1 MWLSAPDPSV
11 NQNAASK
18 KCQKDTG
25 GWLLADPAYL
35 DWRDRPDSF
44 LWLQGSAGC
53 GKTILCST
61 VINDMTIY
69 MASRTQGALVFYYFD
84 FTNDVKTKTSSCLRS
99 IIQQLIEQT
108 ADTTSL
114 QALLKAYAMGT
125 PPIQEFLDA
134 LKRILCR
141 HDRVYI
147 VVDALDE
154 CTDQEELFDLLKSI
168 RDWKLECLSILVTSR
183 DEPDIRDCV
192 LPTPKQEIRLQN
204 SAIDND
210 VRLFIVE
217 TLEKDKRL
225 QCWSDIFSEIEEAL
239 TNGAHGMFRWVDCQ
253 LQTLRGCPSRAEARK
268 ALSNL
273 PETLDK
279 TYERMLRNV
288 RPNLCDYAI
297 RLLQWLCIAGGPVD
311 LDDIMEAFATSI
323 GEEPYFDPDARFV
336 SSDKVLALCP
346 GLIIRCNDNAFWRNH
361 VQIAH
366 YSVKEYL
373 VSNRLPTAPNPL
385 YKFRVELPL
394 ANLAMAKTCLV
405 YAIFAP
411 HEPYHLSLGFRRKSK
426 ASFMRSA
433 RRKWPRFFSNA
444 KRDSQLVELAGSY
457 LSRKKGH
464 SLDGDINTAMYFAV
478 RHRFRDTETWLMDY
492 HRSSINPS
500 LVLLTK
506 CKIDEIRPL
515 DMIEFWIKQG
525 ADVNGPDISA
535 LDVKTRTLY
544 YRLLNSYPKFTPRG
558 STPLH
563 MAAYRSSMAL
573 AQLLLLNGASREAED
588 YAGSTPL
595 EVAFEEP
602 SRLNLDLI
610 KLLWFDGGQNRF
622 DSSGGNLLHK
632 VARIKSQQGDQMSSL
647 ENNAVLMEE
656 TVAWLINHGVDPLS
670 KDAEGETPLHKAA
683 GRHNP
688 MTIKVLYAA
697 TGKSVEYEGCL
708 LAFLENVR
716 FEKPTLSTA
725 QLLLEI
731 DPDPFRRF
739 PDFSGLLPFLLQNAV
754 HHAKTVNDDY
764 PSLDFGL
771 TALFLK
777 HKEEPDVPD
786 FGSVSTT
793 LFLKHDKDA
802 AHTKL
807 DLYMSFLELIATDY
821 SIEVSTILRWLAME
835 LVKRGDLDLLGI
847 GVWSGTLILLSH
859 FLIHDFVLLKRERL
873 LHRFYLQI
881 QKMLEKRQLFGIGI
895 KELYRLLLCTVLD
908 RGPLAKLIISQEPEY
923 TALGLSDSI
932 PNISR
937 SKEPG
942 WLERSF
948 VGLIIHGE
956 IHPDTRCGNEYA
968 ALLNAIM
975 HPIEMVRLLM
985 KRLILKRA
993 CDINY
998 QTREGLTILAGGVG
1012 YLPSRAGQETL
1023 ILRCCLKAG
1032 CDANIQDDAG
1042 RTPLMIAAYR
1052 GLYEFTGVLL
1062 RARCNANLQDREGGT
1077 PVADIV
1083 TNNTMY
1089 RGNMQKLWKER
1100 FAPVGGHTALMYAVI
1115 VGDHLIVKALLEY
1128 GCDTKLRNNQGRTA
1142 LDLAMHFDE
1151 SEIVRLL
1158 GGHEESEQSDQ
1169 GQCAQSDWEEYE
1181 ESDLEGYE

>member
-25 GWLLADPAYL
+25 GWLLGDPVYL

-44 LWLQGSAGC
+44 LWLQGFAGC

-69 MASRTQGALVFYYFD
+69 TLSRTQAALVFYYFD
-84 FTNDVKTKTSSCLRS
+84 FTNDVKTKTLSCLRS
-99 IIQQLIEQT
+99 IIQQLIERS
-108 ADTTSL
+108 ADTASL

-125 PPIQEFLDA
+125 PPIQEFLDV
-134 LKRILCR
+134 LKSILCR
-141 HDRVYI
+141 HERVYI

-183 DEPDIRDCV
+183 DEPDIRECV

-210 VRLFIVE
+210 VRLFIAE
-217 TLEKDKRL
+217 TLQKDKRL
-225 QCWSDIFSEIEEAL
+225 QDWSDIFSEIEEAL

-253 LQTLRGCPSRAEARK
+253 LQTLRRCPSRAEARK
-268 ALSNL
+268 ALGNM

-311 LDDIMEAFATSI
+311 LDDIMEAFATCI
-323 GEEPYFDPDARFV
+323 GEESYFDPDARFV

-346 GLIIRCNDNAFWRNH
+346 GLITRCNDDGFWRDH

-411 HEPYHLSLGFRRKSK
+411 QEPHHPTLGFRRKSK
-426 ASFMRSA
+426 SSFLRSA
-433 RRKWPRFFSNA
+433 RKKWPRFFSNA

-457 LSRKKGH
+457 LSRKKGYT
-464 SLDGDINTAMYFAV
+464 LDGDINRAMDFAV
-478 RHRFRDTETWLMDY
+478 RHRFRAIETWLVDH
-492 HRSSINPS
+492 HRPSINPS

-515 DMIEFWIKQG
+515 DFVEFWIKQG
-525 ADVNGPDISA
+525 ADVNGPDVHA
-535 LDVKTRTLY
+535 LDVKTRRPLY
-544 YRLLNSYPKFTPRG
+544 DKLLVSYPKFTPRG

-573 AQLLLLNGASREAED
+573 AQLLLQNGASLEAED
-588 YAGSTPL
+588 NTGSTPL

-632 VARIKSQQGDQMSSL
+632 VARMQCQQGDQLGGL

-670 KDAEGETPLHKAA
+670 KDAEEETPLHKAA
-683 GRHNP
+683 GRDNP
-688 MTIKVLYAA
+688 IAIKVLYAA

-708 LAFLENVR
+708 LVFLENVR
-716 FEKPTLSTA
+716 LGKSTLSTA

-739 PDFSGLLPFLLQNAV
+739 PDVSGLLPLLLPNAV
-754 HHAKTVNDDY
+754 LHSNIGNADY

-777 HKEEPDVPD
+777 HKEEPEVPD
-786 FGSVSTT
+786 FGSISTA
-793 LFLKHDKDA
+793 LFLKHDEDA
-802 AHTKL
+802 ARTKL
-807 DLYMSFLELIATDY
+807 DLYMSFLELIVNDC
-821 SIEVSTILRWLAME
+821 SIEVSTVLRWLAME
-835 LVKRGDLDLLGI
+835 LMKRGDLDFLGI
-847 GVWSGTLILLSH
+847 GVWGGTIILLSH
-859 FLIHDFVLLKRERL
+859 FLIHDFVLLKPERL

-881 QKMLEKRQLFGIGI
+881 QKMLEKRELFGIGI

-908 RGPLAKLIISQEPEY
+908 RGPLAKLIISQEPDY
-923 TALGLSDSI
+923 TALGLSDSV

-948 VGLIIHGE
+948 VGLIVHGE
-956 IHPDTRCGNEYA
+956 IHPDTRCGNEFA

-998 QTREGLTILAGGVG
+998 QT
-1012 YLPSRAGQETL
+1012 
-1023 ILRCCLKAG
+1023 
-1032 CDANIQDDAG
+1032 
-1042 RTPLMIAAYR
+1042 
-1052 GLYEFTGVLL
+1052 
-1062 RARCNANLQDREGGT
+1062 
-1077 PVADIV
+1077 
-1083 TNNTMY
+1083 
-1089 RGNMQKLWKER
+1089 
-1100 FAPVGGHTALMYAVI
+1100 
-1115 VGDHLIVKALLEY
+1115 
-1128 GCDTKLRNNQGRTA
+1128 
-1142 LDLAMHFDE
+1142 
-1151 SEIVRLL
+1151 
-1158 GGHEESEQSDQ
+1158 
-1169 GQCAQSDWEEYE
+1169 
-1181 ESDLEGYE
+1181 

>member
-1 MWLSAPDPSV
+1 
-11 NQNAASK
+11 
-18 KCQKDTG
+18 
-25 GWLLADPAYL
+25 
-35 DWRDRPDSF
+35 
-44 LWLQGSAGC
+44 
-53 GKTILCST
+53 
-61 VINDMTIY
+61 
-69 MASRTQGALVFYYFD
+69 
-84 FTNDVKTKTSSCLRS
+84 
-99 IIQQLIEQT
+99 
-108 ADTTSL
+108 
-114 QALLKAYAMGT
+114 
-125 PPIQEFLDA
+125 
-134 LKRILCR
+134 
-141 HDRVYI
+141 
-147 VVDALDE
+147 
-154 CTDQEELFDLLKSI
+154 
-168 RDWKLECLSILVTSR
+168 
-183 DEPDIRDCV
+183 
-192 LPTPKQEIRLQN
+192 
-204 SAIDND
+204 
-210 VRLFIVE
+210 
-217 TLEKDKRL
+217 
-225 QCWSDIFSEIEEAL
+225 
-239 TNGAHGMFRWVDCQ
+239 
-253 LQTLRGCPSRAEARK
+253 
-268 ALSNL
+268 
-273 PETLDK
+273 
-279 TYERMLRNV
+279 MLRNV
-288 RPNLCDYAI
+288 RPNLYDYAI

-346 GLIIRCNDNAFWRNH
+346 VLIIRCNDGFWRDH

-385 YKFRVELPL
+385 YKLRVEPPL
-394 ANLAMAKTCLV
+394 TNLAMAKTCLV
-405 YAIFAP
+405 YAIFAS
-411 HEPYHLSLGFRRKSK
+411 HEPRHLSLGFRDKSK

-433 RRKWPRFFSNA
+433 RMKWPTFFSNA

-457 LSRKKGH
+457 LSRKKGYT
-464 SLDGDINTAMYFAV
+464 LDGDINRAMDFAV
-478 RHRFRDTETWLMDY
+478 RHHFRDTETWLVDY
-492 HRSSINPS
+492 HRPSINPS

-515 DMIEFWIKQG
+515 DFVEFWVKQG
-525 ADVNGPDISA
+525 ADVNGLDVNA

-544 YRLLNSYPKFTPRG
+544 DKLLSSYPRFTPRG

-573 AQLLLLNGASREAED
+573 AQLLLLNGASLEAED
-588 YAGSTPL
+588 HAGSTPL

-610 KLLWFDGGQNRF
+610 KLLWFDGGRNRF
-622 DSSGGNLLHK
+622 DLSGGNLLHK
-632 VARIKSQQGDQMSSL
+632 VTRIQCQQGDQL
-647 ENNAVLMEE
+647 GGLGNNAVLMEE
-656 TVAWLINHGVDPLS
+656 TVAWLINNGVDPLS

-683 GRHNP
+683 RRDNP
-688 MTIKVLYAA
+688 IAIKVLYAA
-697 TGKSVEYEGCL
+697 TGKSVEYEGYL
-708 LAFLENVR
+708 LSFLENVR
-716 FEKPTLSTA
+716 LGKRTLSTA
-725 QLLLEI
+725 QLLLEV

-739 PDFSGLLPFLLQNAV
+739 PDVSGLLPFLLQNAV
-754 HHAKTVNDDY
+754 HHAKIVNTDY

-777 HKEEPDVPD
+777 HKERPEVPD
-786 FGSVSTT
+786 FGSVSTA

-807 DLYMSFLELIATDY
+807 DLYMSFLELIVNDC
-821 SIEVSTILRWLAME
+821 SVEVSTVLRWLAME
-835 LVKRGDLDLLGI
+835 LVKRGDLDFLGI
-847 GVWSGTLILLSH
+847 GVWGGTLILLSH
-859 FLIHDFVLLKRERL
+859 FLIHDFVLLKREGL

-881 QKMLEKRQLFGIGI
+881 QKMLEKRELFGIGI
-895 KELYRLLLCTVLD
+895 KELYRFLLCTVLD
-908 RGPLAKLIISQEPEY
+908 RGPLAKLIISQEPDY
-923 TALGLSDSI
+923 TAFGLSDSI

-948 VGLIIHGE
+948 VGLIVHGE
-956 IHPDTRCGNEYA
+956 IHPDTRCGNDYA

-998 QTREGLTILAGGVG
+998 QTREGHTILAGGVA
-1012 YLPSRAGQETL
+1012 YLPSRAGHETVV
-1023 ILRCCLKAG
+1023 LRSFLEAG

-1052 GLYEFTGVLL
+1052 GLYEFAGVLL

-1083 TNNTMY
+1083 TNNSMN
-1089 RGNMQKLWKER
+1089 RGNTQKLWKER

-1115 VGDHLIVKALLEY
+1115 VGDFLIVKALLEY

-1142 LDLAMHFDE
+1142 LDLARQFDE
-1151 SEIVRLL
+1151 SVIVRLL
-1158 GGHEESEQSDQ
+1158 GGLEESEQSDK
-1169 GQCAQSDWEEYE
+1169 GKSAQSDWEEYE
-1181 ESDLEGYE
+1181 QSDYEEYVCA